1 MNMNKELLNNVM
13 DKEAAKHAI
22 KARYLNSYKV
32 IVAGGRDFDDYE
44 YLKEKLDETFKSLG
58 I

>member
-32 IVAGGRDFDDYE
+32 IVAGG
-44 YLKEKLDETFKSLG
+44 ETLTIMS